1 MKIRLTAV
9 TIRTWNR
16 SRTWFLNLPVVDGKV
31 HLSSSRLDELIMD
44 WGLPRSTTISI
55 G

>member
-1 MKIRLTAV
+1 MTKLTAV

-16 SRTWFLNLPVVDGKV
+16 SRTWFLNLPVVDGRV
-31 HLSSSRLDELIMD
+31 HLPSSRLDELIRD
-44 WGLPRSTTISI
+44 WGLPRGTTISI

>member
-1 MKIRLTAV
+1 MTKLTAV

-16 SRTWFLNLPVVDGKV
+16 SRTWFLNLPVVDGRV
-31 HLSSSRLDELIMD
+31 HLPSSRLDELTRD
-44 WGLPRSTTISI
+44 WGLPRGATISI